1 MNYWQTIDTTSPEHD
16 EPASIG
22 TTTDSI
28 YMNTPGDAFDISFG
42 PSRSRNDH
50 SLLIQT
56 KSTRLED
63 PNRNE
68 MTPFLLEGDM
78 NMSQSL
84 SLSPSEAPNSNLHHM
99 MQRQRQRQRQRKR
112 QRKMQRQM
120 QRKMQMERKMF
131 EEMNAQLLISLMK
144 NSNKSRKALERSER
158 SERSRKRSSER
169 ASRTTSHDHDIIKY
183 TIQEDH
189 GHVQDFERRPM
200 KRRALDPVG
209 NASHDD
215 YPCHPLKNDEQTHE
229 IEPSFFLQLGLD
241 DLAQQDCEFGG
252 PHDDYDGH
260 VHASSYPFEG
270 SSVDSE
276 SSTEQEAEGSTYA
289 AATCTS
295 LRPAASITPP
305 YEHEYA
311 YHDEHENV
319 QKIEPTSLLGS
330 SSRKGFMQKLTNS
343 IPIAEHNSFDMT
355 TITQDD
361 YRNRP
366 LLPVCSEPIPLS
378 CDDKEVLLR
387 LLNVT

>member
-1 MNYWQTIDTTSPEHD
+1 MNYWQTIDTSSPEHD

-22 TTTDSI
+22 TTIDSI
-28 YMNTPGDAFDISFG
+28 YMNTPGDASDIGCG
-42 PSRSRNDH
+42 PSLSRNDH
-50 SLLIQT
+50 SPFIET
-56 KSTRLED
+56 RSTRLED
-63 PNRNE
+63 PNRDE

-99 MQRQRQRQRQRKR
+99 MQRQ
-112 QRKMQRQM
+112 MQM
-120 QRKMQMERKMF
+120 KRKMQMERKMF
-131 EEMNAQLLISLMK
+131 EEMNAELLISLMK

-158 SERSRKRSSER
+158 SRKRSSEL
-169 ASRTTSHDHDIIKY
+169 ASRTTSHDHDFIKY

-200 KRRALDPVG
+200 KRKALDPGG
-209 NASHDD
+209 NASRND

-229 IEPSFFLQLGLD
+229 RDPSFFLQLGLD
-241 DLAQQDCEFGG
+241 DLVQQDCEFGG
-252 PHDDYDGH
+252 HDDYDG
-260 VHASSYPFEG
+260 HASSYPFEG

-276 SSTEQEAEGSTYA
+276 SSNEQEAEGSAYA
-289 AATCTS
+289 AATSTS

-305 YEHEYA
+305 YEHAYA
-311 YHDEHENV
+311 YHDEHQNV
-319 QKIEPTSLLGS
+319 QIIEPTSLLGS
-330 SSRKGFMQKLTNS
+330 SSRKDFMQKLTNS
-343 IPIAEHNSFDMT
+343 IPIVEHNSFDT

-366 LLPVCSEPIPLS
+366 LLPMCSEPRPLS